1 MHTKTRF
8 AESRTAT
15 RPRALT
21 WIQSCCLISI
31 MLMISGCG
39 DDFGGTGNVA
49 SETGCTLT
57 LEELQAIDNI
67 NNVPQECLGD
77 LPAPDQNLLNRIFVL
92 GTQINPASSAL
103 RIFVSGTDN
112 DGNALKLADFQTAT
126 VSIDGVPVDPALVSV
141 DPLAAGDD
149 VLSLAFATDYSTS
162 ISDAELGVVSSMY
175 ANILDSLS
183 PPNLPPVSEGMIIN
197 FSTFVEVRQDW
208 TEDTALL
215 KAALAFDDS
224 FARQNTA
231 LYDAI
236 GITLERDLDS
246 FEDGLIERC
255 RPAHM
260 QVFFTDGFDNASF
273 FYTKETVL
281 PIIDSS
287 KTVTIMLGSLSA
299 DKDLLAELAGET
311 GGFVYAYSLQDI
323 QSLVA
328 KWAASLSE
336 MVKFTLD
343 PAAGF
348 DGGNI
353 TITLGSETVAVERP
367 VDGFCESTP

>member
-1 MHTKTRF
+1 
-8 AESRTAT
+8 
-15 RPRALT
+15 
-21 WIQSCCLISI
+21 

-39 DDFGGTGNVA
+39 DDFGGTENVA